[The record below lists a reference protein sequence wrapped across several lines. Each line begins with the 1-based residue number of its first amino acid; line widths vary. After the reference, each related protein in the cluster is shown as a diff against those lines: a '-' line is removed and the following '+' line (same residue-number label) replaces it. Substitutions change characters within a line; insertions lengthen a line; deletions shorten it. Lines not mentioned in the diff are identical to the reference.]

1 MLGFNDWPLEN
12 LRKMAAVMQTMDA
25 WGVKD
30 ARQLEDMFEAGG
42 RTIIDRFNS
51 HSNSAFIQSGG

>member
-12 LRKMAAVMQTMDA
+12 LRKMAAVIQTMDA

-30 ARQLEDMFEAGG
+30 ARQLEDMFEYG
-42 RTIIDRFNS
+42 
-51 HSNSAFIQSGG
+51 